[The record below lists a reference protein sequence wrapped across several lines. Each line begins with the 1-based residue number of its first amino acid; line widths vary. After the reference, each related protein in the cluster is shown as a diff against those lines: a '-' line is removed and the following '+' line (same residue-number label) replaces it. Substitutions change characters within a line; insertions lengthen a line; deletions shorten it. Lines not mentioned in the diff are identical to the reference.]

1 MTETSSYDDIDRA
14 IAATREN
21 LRALLE
27 QATALS
33 GAANES
39 RISDRIE
46 AQEAKLT
53 QLLAKQA
60 LARKRTAT
68 T

>member
-1 MTETSSYDDIDRA
+1 MKKIGDGA
-14 IAATREN
+14 
-21 LRALLE
+21 E
-27 QATALS
+27 QLS

>member
-21 LRALLE
+21 LRKLLE
-27 QATALS
+27 QATSLS
-33 GAANES
+33 GAGNES

-53 QLLAKQA
+53 QLLATQEC
-60 LARKRTAT
+60 ARKPTAT